1 MTYFTSFYQ
10 GVSLVLLLWM
20 AACTPL
26 EVGWARTLAAVLRS
40 GPSVTIALAL
50 ASHSEADV
58 LCIHYRNRPRLAI
71 DRDKQEHVNS
81 ELIFV
86 HQIK

>member
-1 MTYFTSFYQ
+1 MTYFTSYCP
-10 GVSLVLLLWM
+10 GVSLVWSLWM

-26 EVGWARTLAAVLRS
+26 EAGWAMTLAAVLRS

-50 ASHSEADV
+50 ASHLKADV
-58 LCIHYRNRPRLAI
+58 LFTLYRNRPRLAS

-81 ELIFV
+81 ELILELM
-86 HQIK
+86 H

>member
-1 MTYFTSFYQ
+1 MTYFTSFYP

-26 EVGWARTLAAVLRS
+26 EAGWARTLAAVLRS

-50 ASHSEADV
+50 PSYSEADV
-58 LCIHYRNRPRLAI
+58 LRTLYRNRPRLAI